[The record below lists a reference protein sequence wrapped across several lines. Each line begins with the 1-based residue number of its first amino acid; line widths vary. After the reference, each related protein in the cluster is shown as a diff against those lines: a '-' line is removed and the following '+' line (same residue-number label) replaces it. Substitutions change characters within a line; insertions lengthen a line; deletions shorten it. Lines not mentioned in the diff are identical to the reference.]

1 MSQAME
7 GTPPSPEVHH
17 VRAQAARRECH
28 IAPGVAACLAMFLG
42 AVAQP
47 SPATAQRVR
56 ITNLSDVDFGLIA
69 NLQAES
75 RRSQSICLFSNS
87 IGNAYSV
94 VASGSGP
101 AGSFTLAN
109 GPSSLRYDVEW
120 SQQSGQTSGTLLSA
134 NGILTGQSSAATHQF
149 CNTGPATSASLTI
162 VLRAAELSQ
171 AREGSYNGS
180 LTLLIAA
187 E

>member
-1 MSQAME
+1 M
-7 GTPPSPEVHH
+7 PPSPEL
-17 VRAQAARRECH
+17 RPGRSPAPRRSWRWAPT
-28 IAPGVAACLAMFLG
+28 IASCLGLLLG
-42 AVAQP
+42 AVAHP
-47 SPATAQRVR
+47 SPAWAQKVR

-87 IGNAYSV
+87 ARNAYSV
-94 VASGSGP
+94 TASGSGP
-101 AGSFTLAN
+101 GGSFALAD
-109 GPSSLRYDVEW
+109 GSSLLAYDVEW

-134 NGILTGQSSAATHQF
+134 NGTLTGQASAATHQF
-149 CNTGPATSASLTI
+149 CNSGPPTSASLTI
-162 VLRAAELSQ
+162 VLRAADLSQ
-171 AREGSYNGS
+171 AREGSYSGS